1 MSFRPVAF
9 LFAALVFAASA
20 GVSQA
25 QTTPVTTAVVAAVP
39 SGTAVRVLLLQPL
52 ASNTARTGDS
62 FQYQTVDDVV
72 VAGNVILP
80 KGSTGTGTVK
90 LAGAAGG
97 HGHEGDLTLDF
108 GTVAAANGNAVAV
121 NSELIAR
128 GRNLKT
134 ASWLIGGA
142 LVGTAIRGSEV
153 VIPTNQVIDLLPGK
167 PAKLE
172 PIPPAPAPSPKP
184 A

>member
-52 ASNTARTGDS
+52 ASNTART
-62 FQYQTVDDVV
+62 
-72 VAGNVILP
+72 AGNVILP